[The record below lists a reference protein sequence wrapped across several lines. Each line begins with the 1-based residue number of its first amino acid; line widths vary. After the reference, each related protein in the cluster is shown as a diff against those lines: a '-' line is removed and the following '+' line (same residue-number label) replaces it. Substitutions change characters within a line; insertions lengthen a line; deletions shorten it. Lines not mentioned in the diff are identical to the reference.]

1 MRKGQRKKSH
11 LLLNNYLT
19 RHIQAALNSVGQ
31 LSRSPFNTI
40 MTCVI
45 IGIALALPL
54 ALFIMLKNV
63 DVLSHNFEQSNQL
76 TLYLKPEIVE
86 NQANDLLKVLKKNP
100 AISQATLVSPEQGL
114 KELQEQAGI
123 SNVLTDLNNNPL
135 PWAVVILP
143 SNSLKTPAA
152 LTQLGNTLKQNP
164 EVEAV
169 QLDVLWAQRLFAF
182 ISLAHR
188 FVYAL
193 AIFLSLGVLLIV
205 NNCVRT
211 ATEHN
216 KKEIDVIKLIGG
228 THAFIRR
235 PFLYAGMVYGLLG
248 GIIAWQL
255 VDLLLLWLQTP
266 STQLAE
272 LYHSQFKLADINVKD
287 TLSLLSGSLLLGL
300 VGAWIAV
307 TRHLLGRQVVV

>member
-1 MRKGQRKKSH
+1 MRKGQRKKSQH
-11 LLLNNYLT
+11 FLSNYVT

-63 DVLSHNFEQSNQL
+63 EVLSHNFQQSNQL
-76 TLYLKPEIVE
+76 TLYLKPEVVE
-86 NQANDLLKVLKKNP
+86 NQANDLLKIIKKNP
-100 AISQATLVSPEQGL
+100 DINQATLVSPDQGL

-123 SNVLTDLNNNPL
+123 TNVLTDLNSNPL
-135 PWAVVILP
+135 PWAIVILP
-143 SNSLKTPAA
+143 ATSLKTPAA
-152 LTQLGNTLKQNP
+152 LTQLANTLKQNP
-164 EVEAV
+164 EVDAV
-169 QLDVLWAQRLFAF
+169 QLDVLWAQRLFAL

-205 NNCVRT
+205 NNCVRS

-235 PFLYAGMVYGLLG
+235 PFLYAGMIYGLLG

-255 VDLLLLWLQTP
+255 VDLLLMWLQTP

-272 LYHSQFKLADINVKD
+272 LYHSQFKLADINVRD
-287 TLSLLSGSLLLGL
+287 TLSLLAGSLLLGL
-300 VGAWIAV
+300 IGAWVAV
-307 TRHLLGRQVVV
+307 TRHLGARRTAA